1 MSRNSSE
8 ICKMQERKTIA
19 ATIGYCF
26 VIVLVVLYV
35 MSSTLTKTYSV
46 TLESERGDA
55 MKSMAVSCSTALS
68 HTTISEDMTFPLP
81 QYEYANG
88 KNYTFD
94 IYTKAGNSFLRLYTS
109 SGDDSVD
116 QYTLPGAGDEYV
128 ECYDQQMCILTTRTE
143 KDVSYVCAIAP
154 ILSSENTVAGIL
166 EVRMPEADFRST
178 VNGMSL
184 SWIFT
189 IFSIAVSTAV
199 IMFEFNLLIS
209 AASKGAS
216 SNMPLLIVYGQNAS
230 SVISFFAS
238 LGVVMQPIVL
248 SIFFKESLE
257 GINGIVVN
265 VIIGVAILLFGCG
278 FFGFTGI
285 RKMLKEKLTVNV
297 ALISVTIIGYFLSL
311 VVGLVNNPFVYAG
324 VVLPIGFCC
333 GMVFDSLRDYRIN
346 AGKLGYKGFDDR
358 TIHNNQAVEYFL
370 GSSVGAVIAGICY
383 ERFGIFSVALIS
395 GAIIVFTALGIMFF
409 MKGNISARESYLP
422 LNAWLE
428 TLQNKYTGKLMM
440 STFFVLGVIFA
451 FLIGFVPNFLE
462 TVGIS
467 LATTSFY
474 YLACAFSALFI
485 TSILKKQIDGILT
498 SKIRVL
504 ISSASTILGFALF
517 AVIPT
522 AKILVITVVLLG
534 VALGIHDFSYLY
546 VLAKLSQNRIRCN
559 LRKAAEM
566 TFFTGILS
574 AIPVFTLAF
583 AIDNI
588 RIVFGIGLVLLSIA
602 ALIYPLSKASNTA
615 DEIKRSSKNA
625 SPVNDQNSSTYDQ
638 TQITASPVNDEFGGN

>member
-1 MSRNSSE
+1 M
-8 ICKMQERKTIA
+8 
-19 ATIGYCF
+19 G
-26 VIVLVVLYV
+26 
-35 MSSTLTKTYSV
+35 
-46 TLESERGDA
+46 
-55 MKSMAVSCSTALS
+55 
-68 HTTISEDMTFPLP
+68 FP
-81 QYEYANG
+81 
-88 KNYTFD
+88 
-94 IYTKAGNSFLRLYTS
+94 
-109 SGDDSVD
+109 
-116 QYTLPGAGDEYV
+116 
-128 ECYDQQMCILTTRTE
+128 
-143 KDVSYVCAIAP
+143 
-154 ILSSENTVAGIL
+154 
-166 EVRMPEADFRST
+166 
-178 VNGMSL
+178 
-184 SWIFT
+184 
-189 IFSIAVSTAV
+189 
-199 IMFEFNLLIS
+199 
-209 AASKGAS
+209 
-216 SNMPLLIVYGQNAS
+216 
-230 SVISFFAS
+230 
-238 LGVVMQPIVL
+238 
-248 SIFFKESLE
+248 
-257 GINGIVVN
+257 
-265 VIIGVAILLFGCG
+265 
-278 FFGFTGI
+278 
-285 RKMLKEKLTVNV
+285 
-297 ALISVTIIGYFLSL
+297 
-311 VVGLVNNPFVYAG
+311 
-324 VVLPIGFCC
+324 
-333 GMVFDSLRDYRIN
+333 
-346 AGKLGYKGFDDR
+346 KGF
-358 TIHNNQAVEYFL
+358 L
-370 GSSVGAVIAGICY
+370 WG
-383 ERFGIFSVALIS
+383 